1 MSDKATSPN
10 QNNFNNLVV
19 RGVGYLNRVRLV
31 ETGKKNQQYLALT
44 IQALRGDSG
53 DKTRFEVR
61 VTGSKAKEL
70 VTKLMELPDILHED
84 FAKRPTLF
92 AGFNI
97 GDIQPMSFEVKQ
109 KSGETTTVHYIDG
122 RLLKFHFINV
132 HGTQWYKAKQTAD
145 NGAEE
150 TAVDG
155 AEEEAQATTEQP
167 VAQAA

>member
-1 MSDKATSPN
+1 MSNNATSPN
-10 QNNFNNLVV
+10 QNNFNNFVA
-19 RGVGYLNRVRLV
+19 RGIGYLNRVRLV

-44 IQALRGDSG
+44 INALRGDEG
-53 DKTRFEVR
+53 EKTRCEVR

-70 VTKLMELPDILHED
+70 VTKLMEKFPDISHKD

-97 GDIQPMSFEVKQ
+97 GDIQPMSFELKQ

-132 HGTQWYKAKQTAD
+132 NGTQWYKANQTAD
-145 NGAEE
+145 
-150 TAVDG
+150 DG